1 MRDYVNCAAL
11 ATTRQDALPNDLAHP
26 IASPIRAL
34 AHLRPTPTPARPD
47 APPHPLWRGHGM
59 YVRYEGLE

>member
-1 MRDYVNCAAL
+1 MRDCVNCAAL
-11 ATTRQDALPNDLAHP
+11 ATTRQDALPNDLEHP
-26 IASPIRAL
+26 IASPIGAL
-34 AHLRPTPTPARPD
+34 ATPPVPMPARPD